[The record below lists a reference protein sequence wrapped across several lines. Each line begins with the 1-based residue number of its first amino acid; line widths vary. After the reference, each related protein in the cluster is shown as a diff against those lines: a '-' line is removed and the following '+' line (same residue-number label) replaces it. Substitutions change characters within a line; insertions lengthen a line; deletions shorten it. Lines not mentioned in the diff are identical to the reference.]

1 MDSLDI
7 LERLVGFPTVS
18 LQPNRGLMQFVS
30 EYLASFGI
38 GSRLVSTVPD
48 ERTNLFATI
57 GPAGR
62 KGVMLSGHTDVVP
75 ADNQEGWTVDPF
87 RLTRNGELF
96 FGRGTA
102 DMKGFVACA
111 LAAAGRAAGRRL
123 ASPLHLAL
131 SYDEEIGCIGV
142 RDLIP
147 AIASTACRP
156 AFCIVG
162 EPTSMA
168 VATGHKGKTAY
179 RAVARGVAGHSALAP
194 LAVNAIHLGTELVSV
209 LRRKQQVLAEA
220 GRRDDNYT
228 VPCTTVHVGKIVG
241 GTQLNIVPDRCTLDF
256 EIRNLPGD
264 DPDGIIRELD
274 NAVRKRIA
282 PVCGTHAGCG
292 ISYTTEFGYPGLETP
307 ANSEIVR
314 FVRALAETGGLTR
327 VDFGTEGGLFS
338 EQLNVPTIV
347 CGPGSMEQGHKPD
360 EYIAMDQVRRCDR
373 MMDSLLDVLES
384 GL

>member
-1 MDSLDI
+1 MDSVSI

-18 LQPNRGLMQFVS
+18 LRPNRGLMQFVS

-38 GSRLVSTVPD
+38 ASRLVSRLPD

-57 GPAGR
+57 GPAER
-62 KGVMLSGHTDVVP
+62 SGVMLSGHTDVVP
-75 ADNQEGWTVDPF
+75 ADREGWSVDPF
-87 RLTRNGELF
+87 RLTRDGQLL

-111 LAAAGRAAGRRL
+111 LAAAARAAERRL
-123 ASPLHLAL
+123 AAPLHLAL

-168 VATGHKGKTAY
+168 VATGHKGKTAF

-209 LRRKQQVLAEA
+209 LRQKQRGLVET
-220 GRRDDNYT
+220 GRSDEGYT
-228 VPCTTVHVGKIVG
+228 VPCTTLHVGKISG

-264 DPDGIIRELD
+264 DPDVILRDVDDL
-274 NAVRKRIA
+274 VRRRVA
-282 PVCGTHAGCG
+282 AVCGTHAGCG

-307 ANSEIVR
+307 ANSEIVQ
-314 FVRALAETGGLTR
+314 FVRALAETGGLSR

-338 EQLNVPTIV
+338 EQLDIPTVV

-360 EYIAMDQVRRCDR
+360 EYIAIDQIGRCDR

-384 GL
+384 GF

>member
-1 MDSLDI
+1 MDSLGI
-7 LERLVGFPTVS
+7 LDRLVGFPTVS
-18 LQPNRGLMQFVS
+18 LRPNRGLMQFVS
-30 EYLASFGI
+30 EYLASFGVA
-38 GSRLVSTVPD
+38 SRLVSRLPD

-57 GPAGR
+57 GPAECR
-62 KGVMLSGHTDVVP
+62 GVMLSGHTDVVP
-75 ADNQEGWTVDPF
+75 ADQQGWSVDPF
-87 RLTRNGELF
+87 KLTRNGQLL

-111 LAAAGRAAGRRL
+111 LAAAARAAGRRL

-147 AIASTACRP
+147 AIASSACRP

-209 LRRKQQVLAEA
+209 LRQKQRGLVEQGRSDA
-220 GRRDDNYT
+220 GYT
-228 VPCTTVHVGKIVG
+228 VPCTTLHVGKICG

-264 DPDGIIRELD
+264 DPDAIIQDVDDL
-274 NAVRKRIA
+274 VRRRIA
-282 PVCGTHAGCG
+282 PVCGAHAGCG

-307 ANSEIVR
+307 ANSEVVQ
-314 FVRALAETGGLTR
+314 FVRALAETGGLSR

-338 EQLNVPTIV
+338 EHLDVPTVV

-360 EYIAMDQVRRCDR
+360 EYIAVDQIRRCDR

-384 GL
+384 GI

>member
-1 MDSLDI
+1 MNSLEI

-18 LQPNRGLMQFVS
+18 RQPNLGLMKFVTD
-30 EYLASFGI
+30 YLASFGI
-38 GSRLVSTVPD
+38 ESRLVSKLPN

-75 ADNQEGWTVDPF
+75 ADQQGWSVDPF
-87 RLTRNGELF
+87 LLTRRGHHL

-111 LAAAGRAAGRRL
+111 VAAAGRAAKREL

-147 AIASTACRP
+147 AIASTACLP
-156 AFCIVG
+156 AYCIVG

-168 VATGHKGKTAY
+168 IATGHKGKTAY
-179 RAVARGVAGHSALAP
+179 RAVARGFAGHSALAP
-194 LAVNAIHLGTELVSV
+194 LAVNAIHLGTELVV
-209 LRRKQQVLAEA
+209 CVKEAQRQLAA
-220 GRRDDNYT
+220 SGIKDSSYAIPYT
-228 VPCTTVHVGKIVG
+228 TLHVGKING
-241 GTQLNIVPDRCTLDF
+241 GTQLNIVPDLCTVDF
-256 EIRNLPGD
+256 EIRNLPHD
-264 DPDGIIRELD
+264 DPDAIIRDLHKTVTQRT
-274 NAVRKRIA
+274 AT
-282 PVCGTHAGCG
+282 VCNKHEGCG
-292 ISYTTEFGYPGLETP
+292 ISLTTEFGYPGLQTP
-307 ANSEIVR
+307 EDSDIVAFIR
-314 FVRALAETGGLTR
+314 SLAETGELTR

-338 EQLNVPTIV
+338 EHLGVPTIV

-360 EYIAMDQVRRCDR
+360 EFVTIDQIARCDR
-373 MMDSLLDVLES
+373 MMDSLLDVLEA